1 MNDIRQKC
9 SRRPSHR
16 RQGSILVLM
25 VALLPVLFILC
36 AIGINVAQ
44 QQLVRTELKIATDS
58 AARAGGSAWSL
69 TNDPTTAT
77 QFAID
82 AAAANQVQG
91 TPLTLTSND
100 VQFGNSTRD
109 GALGRFVFTPNPGNG
124 VGNGQITTALR
135 VSSTINSLL
144 PFRISGIE
152 NINQHETS
160 VASQVDRDIALVV
173 DRSGSMAYFEDEDFL
188 FDTITHFYNQPNSG
202 ISDAE
207 YDAAVADYQPVAR
220 LAAMALRDRAYSADV
235 ISHLSGDLLEYA
247 ITLNSDY
254 RTETR
259 APRQS
264 RWAVLEQAT
273 TAFFDTLELSAT
285 NERVSVSSFASGSS
299 LDLPLTFDLQAAK
312 QTVLGL
318 YPNGSTAIGRGMQTA
333 IDDLLA
339 SRRSS
344 AIPTILIFSDGENK
358 QKPYPVDVAN
368 QIIADNPNVVINTIT
383 FAGGDQ
389 TEMAEVASIGG
400 GTHYHA
406 EDGAELVEVF
416 REIARSFSTVITE

>member
-1 MNDIRQKC
+1 M
-9 SRRPSHR
+9 
-16 RQGSILVLM
+16 VLM
-25 VALLPVLFILC
+25 VVLLPVLFILC

-58 AARAGGSAWSL
+58 AVRAGGSAWSL
-69 TNDPTTAT
+69 TNNSATAT

-91 TPLTLTSND
+91 APLTLASSD

-124 VGNGQITTALR
+124 ADNGQLITALR

-152 NINQHETS
+152 NINQYESS
-160 VASQVDRDIALVV
+160 VASQVDRDIALIV
-173 DRSGSMAYFEDEDFL
+173 DRSGSMAYFEDEVFM
-188 FDTITHFYNQPNSG
+188 FDEITHLFNQPNSE

-207 YDAAVADYQPVAR
+207 YDAALADYQFDPR
-220 LAAMALRDRAYSADV
+220 LADLALRDRAYSADV
-235 ISHLSGDLLEYA
+235 ISLLSGDLLEYA
-247 ITLNSDY
+247 TTFNTDY
-254 RTETR
+254 RTEIR
-259 APRQS
+259 APKQS

-273 TAFFDTLELSAT
+273 TAFFDTLELSST
-285 NERVSVSSFASGSS
+285 DERVSVSSFATTST
-299 LDLPLTFDLQAAK
+299 LDVPLTFDLQSAK

-318 YPNGSTAIGRGMQTA
+318 FPKGSTAIGQGMQTA
-333 IDDLLA
+333 VADLLE

-344 AIPTILIFSDGENK
+344 AIPTILIFSDGVNK
-358 QKPYPVDVAN
+358 QDPSPVDVAN
-368 QIIADNPNVVINTIT
+368 QIIADNPNVVINTVT

-389 TEMAEVASIGG
+389 TEMAEVAAIGG

-406 EDGAELVEVF
+406 VDGDELIEVF